1 MEENKLMEIQREL
14 MVCNKPSV
22 YLEKIKNSFK
32 DTPLESLWILQLIEQ
47 NPRYHPEGNV
57 WNHVMQVRYS
67 CKNKRFCYR

>member
-32 DTPLESLWILQLIEQ
+32 DTPL
-47 NPRYHPEGNV
+47 
-57 WNHVMQVRYS
+57 
-67 CKNKRFCYR
+67 